1 MTEPINSVDFKSI
14 HFPEGGP
21 SNDSG
26 FGSHHYPSSARA
38 SVEATTSMEKGP
50 GSARDQAAVVQV
62 RLQEAGANVRVG
74 VESVK
79 GNTIFTVRDAETG
92 QIIRKIPSDEA
103 IRISQNIDRLTGLY
117 LDRLE

>member
-1 MTEPINSVDFKSI
+1 MSEPINSVDFKRV

-21 SNDSG
+21 SNDSD
-26 FGSHHYPSSARA
+26 FGSPHYSSPAR
-38 SVEATTSMEKGP
+38 
-50 GSARDQAAVVQV
+50 GSAGATASNGQESNSLRDQAAGVQG

-74 VESVK
+74 VETVQ

-92 QIIRKIPSDEA
+92 RIIRKIPSDEA
-103 IRISQNIDRLTGLY
+103 IRISQNIDRLTGVY

>member
-1 MTEPINSVDFKSI
+1 MSEPISSVDFKSV

-21 SNDSG
+21 SKDPG
-26 FGSHHYPSSARA
+26 AGSHHFPASARVA
-38 SVEATTSMEKGP
+38 GESSPSGEENSN
-50 GSARDQAAVVQV
+50 SAREQAGIVQV

-79 GNTIFTVRDAETG
+79 GNTVFTVRDAETG